1 MKIQKYFFFGFL
13 FIALFIFPRP
23 SPADVG
29 PTYAIVNCK
38 IVPVTSPVIEKGVI
52 IIRDGLIEAFGPKEK
67 VVIPEDAEIIEASG
81 LIAYPGL
88 IDAHTNLFLEVAK
101 EEPPSPGRIP
111 QEAGEEK
118 KVQNPD
124 LLSYKLLKPKKTTIE
139 SYHRIGITTVLVAPE
154 KGIYAG
160 QSVLLNLN
168 GEKTEAMVIQNPVA
182 LHINFA
188 TERAGYPSS
197 LMGTMAFLRQ
207 SFLDADYYSFY
218 QSQFGKTLR
227 GMKRP
232 EFNPFLEALLP
243 YSGQKKPIVFTCNN
257 QEDIKRG
264 LGLIEEFKLN
274 ALLSGANEAWRVAGI
289 LKKTN
294 VPLLVTINFKPPV
307 TSFYV
312 NQGEELKEKAE
323 KEIYPANA
331 SNLAKEGIRFAL
343 TSYGVPEASNILK
356 NIQAAIK
363 AGLPKEEALRALTIV
378 PAQFLGI
385 NQILG
390 SLESGKIAN
399 VILTSGEIFDEKT
412 QVEKVFVDGILFKI
426 EKPPKDVKPSA
437 LNISGSWKAII
448 SGPMGEVE
456 VAVELEQEGNQVSGT
471 LSSSYGKWEIRDG
484 LLSGNDLSFSILA
497 TIMGETMEMGFSGKA
512 EKDTIEGTISF
523 SGGRAELRA
532 TRIPKSTN

>member
-1 MKIQKYFFFGFL
+1 MKFKTYLFFVFVFVL
-13 FIALFIFPRP
+13 LLVRVPA
-23 SPADVG
+23 SKADVG

-38 IVPVTSPVIEKGVI
+38 IVPVTSPIIEKGVI
-52 IIRDGLIEAFGPKEK
+52 IIRDGLIEALGPKEK
-67 VVIPEDAEIIEASG
+67 VIVPEDAEVIEAEG
-81 LIAYPGL
+81 LTAYPGL
-88 IDAHTNLFLEVAK
+88 IDGHTNLFLEIAK
-101 EEPPSPGRIP
+101 EEPPSPGRVP
-111 QEAGEEK
+111 QETGEEK
-118 KVQNPD
+118 RVQNPD
-124 LLSYKLLKPKKTTIE
+124 LLSYKLLKPKKATIE
-139 SYHRIGITTVLVAPE
+139 SYHKIGITTVLVAPE
-154 KGIYAG
+154 EGIYAG

-207 SFLDADYYSFY
+207 SFLDADYYSSY

-243 YSGQKKPIVFTCNN
+243 YSGQKKPIIFTCNN
-257 QEDIKRG
+257 QEDIRRS
-264 LGLIEEFKLN
+264 LGLIQEFKLN
-274 ALLSGANEAWRVAGI
+274 SLLSGANEAWRVAGI

-294 VPLLVTINFKPPV
+294 IPLLVTINFKPPV
-307 TSFYV
+307 TSLYV

-331 SNLAKEGIRFAL
+331 SNLAKEGIKFAL

-363 AGLPKEEALRALTIV
+363 SGLPKEEALRALTIV

-412 QVEKVFVDGILFKI
+412 EVEKVLVDGILFKI

-437 LNISGSWKAII
+437 LNISGSWKATI
-448 SGPMGEVE
+448 SGPMGEIE
-456 VAVELEQEGNQVSGT
+456 ATVELEQEGSRISGT
-471 LSSSYGKWEIRDG
+471 IASSYGKWEIKDG
-484 LLSGNDLSFSILA
+484 LLSGNELSFTILA
-497 TIMGETMEMGFSGKA
+497 TIMGETTELAFSGKA
-512 EKDTIEGTISF
+512 EKDTIEGTIAF
-523 SGGRAELRA
+523 AGGRAELRA